1 MALRQVSDGAQGGG
15 PRPWSKV
22 VRPATTVPDST
33 PLTHVDLVKP
43 QGHSFL
49 QTAALNQVENWLPLS
64 GAGYG
69 FEALFKSLVR
79 VNDEVVCVRRMD
91 WERPILGLITGRG
104 PHDMLSGRRVRKSR
118 VSHTSRGRRYPPPPT
133 SLTACLSYICVMHVP
148 WYVSLKVITHLPRV
162 HTDPLVWR
170 SADLCMKECWSLYE
184 GVLISVWRSADLFY
198 LKGFC
203 RHDPLSST

>member
-1 MALRQVSDGAQGGG
+1 MALGPWEAFQAKWWLIRNMALRQVSDGAQGGG

-118 VSHTSRGRRYPPPPT
+118 VSHTSRGRRYPPPHQPDSMSVIYLRHACPLIRITEGYTPPT
-133 SLTACLSYICVMHVP
+133 QGPHRPT
-148 WYVSLKVITHLPRV
+148 R
-162 HTDPLVWR
+162 
-170 SADLCMKECWSLYE
+170 MKECWSL
-184 GVLISVWRSADLFY
+184 L
-198 LKGFC
+198 LKGI
-203 RHDPLSST
+203 L